1 MCVAQ
6 RANLLLR
13 LSDSLREGRIFVE
26 EMECG
31 HRSFR

>member
-1 MCVAQ
+1 MCVAEIGD
-6 RANLLLR
+6 LLLR

>member
-1 MCVAQ
+1 MCVAE
-6 RANLLLR
+6 RADLLLR

-26 EMECG
+26 EIEYR